1 MPTHY
6 TTHCPQLLV
15 ANTSL
20 KILNICYT
28 NHALDAFLEDLLAAG
43 ITDIV
48 RIGGKSQ
55 SDKMQNYQLREL
67 TVSTVCLSSNDCV
80 NGVLRVSCGL
90 S

>member
-1 MPTHY
+1 MATVGDCFLHTYVCIHY
-6 TTHCPQLLV
+6 TIHYLQLLV

-55 SDKMQNYQLREL
+55 SDKMQKYQLREL
-67 TVSTVCLSSNDCV
+67 TVSTIYPQSS
-80 NGVLRVSCGL
+80 S
-90 S
+90 